1 MRRFVAFLLLS
12 GLLVIPAVAQNRSG
26 GLDGRGFVGPG
37 FRAGGL
43 RRFPHGGF
51 FPRNRFVDSGTRGYW
66 PDDTVGWNSL
76 DYVYPNPGYGDLSYV
91 PAGTDIHHGY
101 GYTPPAPAAPP
112 KVTDYRGPDQICPQ
126 SKGKRLYRIAIPV
139 GERGR
144 NRKVQLTYQ
153 DNLWLARE
161 YWYSK
166 GILNFVTLEGEQ
178 KQTPVSSIDR
188 EITLQLNRECDV
200 NFQLPR

>member
-1 MRRFVAFLLLS
+1 MATSAMVQ
-12 GLLVIPAVAQNRSG
+12 LVRTYQ
-26 GLDGRGFVGPG
+26 
-37 FRAGGL
+37 
-43 RRFPHGGF
+43 
-51 FPRNRFVDSGTRGYW
+51 
-66 PDDTVGWNSL
+66 
-76 DYVYPNPGYGDLSYV
+76 
-91 PAGTDIHHGY
+91 GY
-101 GYTPPAPAAPP
+101 GYTPPAPPAPP

-126 SKGKRLYRIAIPV
+126 AKGKRLYRIAIPV

-153 DNLWLARE
+153 DNLWVAHE

-200 NFQLPR
+200 NFQFPR